1 MVIKVVFVV
10 VLVLPVGIV
19 VFVGVFSLW
28 KMGEE
33 AVEIGYFYQVYNS
46 STFCRIIRL
55 YVNLF

>member
-1 MVIKVVFVV
+1 M